1 MMASGLCS
9 QDIGKL
15 VDEVIIAF
23 TAAATYFC
31 GKVYIFLW
39 NRTKGLTTAPSGF
52 GMLLPLFVLTFMSV
66 THSGWVVSL
75 VSILIIF
82 IAGLIYWLDDLVH
95 LPPWTRILI
104 AFASGALLFLTAS
117 PETLFTPFELV
128 SLSITCG
135 IFSIGL
141 TNVINFYDG
150 SDLNLGTIVFLAGII
165 LLFFSDTS
173 NSEFENI
180 GAVMVGFSIGFGWI
194 NRIPLSLYL
203 GDSGAFVLALLF
215 TLFLINYVLDLSY
228 IPAELM
234 LVLALPVFDVF
245 YVLLIRLY
253 YKHDLLS
260 RNYLHLYQRIRI
272 RFGGFAHLIPQ
283 FINVGALLLLADWI
297 ESTSISRFWAL
308 FFSSLAFTPIFYLV
322 CRILLVER
330 NYFFGDGGSNQS

>member
-1 MMASGLCS
+1 M
-9 QDIGKL
+9 
-15 VDEVIIAF
+15 IAF
-23 TAAATYFC
+23 TAAGTYFF

-39 NRTKGLTTAPSGF
+39 NRTKLLTATPTGF
-52 GMLLPLFVLTFMSV
+52 GMLLPLFVLILMVAIPEVAS
-66 THSGWVVSL
+66 VSL
-75 VSILIIF
+75 VTILIIF
-82 IAGLIYWLDDLVH
+82 ISGLIYWIDDLIH

-104 AFASGALLFLTAS
+104 TFSSGALLFLTAS
-117 PETLFTPFELV
+117 PEMFLTPFEFAALT
-128 SLSITCG
+128 IACG

-141 TNVINFYDG
+141 TNVTNFYDG
-150 SDLNLGTIVFLAGII
+150 NDLNLTTMIFLAGII
-165 LLFFSDTS
+165 LLFFPDTS
-173 NSEFENI
+173 NSEFGNI

-194 NRIPLSLYL
+194 NKIPLSLYL

-215 TLFLINYVLDLSY
+215 TLFLINYILDLSY

-272 RFGGFAHLIPQ
+272 RFGGFVHLIPQ
-283 FINVGALLLLADWI
+283 FINVGSLLLLANWI
-297 ESTSISRFWAL
+297 ESTNISRFWAL
-308 FFSSLAFTPIFYLV
+308 FISSLAFTPVFYLS

-330 NYFFGDGGSNQS
+330 TYFFNDGESDQS

>member
-1 MMASGLCS
+1 LCS
-9 QDIGKL
+9 QGIGKL
-15 VDEVIIAF
+15 VDELMIAF
-23 TAAATYFC
+23 TAAAAYFF

-39 NRTKGLTTAPSGF
+39 NRTKLLTTTPSGF
-52 GMLLPLFVLTFMSV
+52 GMLLPLFVLIFMAVIPEAS
-66 THSGWVVSL
+66 SVSL
-75 VSILIIF
+75 VSILIVF
-82 IAGLIYWLDDLVH
+82 ISGLIYWMDDLIH

-104 AFASGALLFLTAS
+104 AFSSGALLFLTAS

-128 SLSITCG
+128 VLTIACG

-141 TNVINFYDG
+141 TNVANFYDG
-150 SDLNLGTIVFLAGII
+150 NDLNLATMIFLAGII
-165 LLFFSDTS
+165 LLFFPDTS
-173 NSEFENI
+173 NSEFDNI

-194 NRIPLSLYL
+194 NRIPFSLYL

-215 TLFLINYVLDLSY
+215 TLFLINYGLDLSY

-234 LVLALPVFDVF
+234 LVFALPVFDVF

-260 RNYLHLYQRIRI
+260 RNYLHLYQRIKI
-272 RFGGFAHLIPQ
+272 GFGGFAHLMPQ
-283 FINVGALLLLADWI
+283 FINVGALLFLADWI

-308 FFSSLAFTPIFYLV
+308 LFSSLAFTPVFYLS

-330 NYFFGDGGSNQS
+330 NYFFGDGESNQS

>member
-1 MMASGLCS
+1 MN
-9 QDIGKL
+9 
-15 VDEVIIAF
+15 EVIIF
-23 TAAATYFC
+23 VTAATAYLC
-31 GKVYIFLW
+31 GKAYIYLW
-39 NRTKGLTTAPSGF
+39 NRTKILTATPSGF
-52 GMLLPLFVLTFMSV
+52 GMLLPLFVMTLMPINLSYWASSFV
-66 THSGWVVSL
+66 G
-75 VSILIIF
+75 ILIIF
-82 IAGLIYWLDDLVH
+82 IAGLIYWLDDLVR
-95 LPPWTRILI
+95 LLPWTRVFI
-104 AFASGALLFLTAS
+104 AFSSGVLLLLTSS
-117 PETLFTPFELV
+117 PDTFFTPFELV
-128 SLSITCG
+128 ILSVGCG
-135 IFSIGL
+135 IFAIGL

-173 NSEFENI
+173 NSEFENM
-180 GAVMVGFSIGFGWI
+180 GAVMVGFSLGFGWI

-203 GDSGAFVLALLF
+203 GDSGAFVLALIF

-234 LVLALPVFDVF
+234 LVLAFPVFDVF

-283 FINVGALLLLADWI
+283 FINIGALLLLADWI

-330 NYFFGDGGSNQS
+330 NYFFGDGESNQS